1 MTKITCETCE
11 HLIKEHPFYWCGL
24 ERTEN
29 SDADVANW
37 SDETPHPFDFQP
49 DWCIL
54 KNNK

>member
-1 MTKITCETCE
+1 MTKITCKTCK

-29 SDADVANW
+29 SDADVADW
-37 SDETPHPFDFQP
+37 SGETPHPFDFQP
-49 DWCIL
+49 DWCML